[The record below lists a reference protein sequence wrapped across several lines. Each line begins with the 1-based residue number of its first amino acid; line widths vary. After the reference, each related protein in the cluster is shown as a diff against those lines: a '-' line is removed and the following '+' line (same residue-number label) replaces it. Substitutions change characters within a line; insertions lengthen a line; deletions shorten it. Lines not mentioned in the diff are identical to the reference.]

1 MLGLISML
9 ASRCSHPAAF
19 GPEDIVVSNPQE
31 FVRVAR
37 TLIAGPSNHSPRII
51 QDEELPAALRA
62 NRIAAR
68 RLGSFV
74 GVRCARVETD
84 HLDVV
89 LAQHRDGGD
98 FGARVWAIT
107 HRPSQDDQPTRYADI
122 YFYVY
127 TYDER
132 ESPDTPVCNIPGIT
146 TSPAA
151 GR

>member
-1 MLGLISML
+1 MLGLISIL
-9 ASRCSHPAAF
+9 AGSCSHPAAF
-19 GPEDIVVSNPQE
+19 GPEDIVVSDPQE

-37 TLIAGPSNHSPRII
+37 TLIAGPSSHSPRIM

-62 NRIAAR
+62 NRIAAH
-68 RLGSFV
+68 RLGPFV
-74 GVRCARVETD
+74 GVHCARVETD

-89 LAQHRDGGD
+89 LAQQRDGD

-107 HRPSQDDQPTRYADI
+107 HRPQAAEPTRYADI

-132 ESPDTPVCNIPGIT
+132 ESPDTPVCNIP
-146 TSPAA
+146 
-151 GR
+151 